1 MQMHYCYT
9 ESPVGK
15 LLLAG
20 DYNGLT
26 QLGFQNGPSPV
37 LPEPGWRMD
46 AAYFVNPIMQLQEYF
61 SGKRSQFAVRLN
73 PAGTDFQLSVLDVV
87 SRIPY
92 GDTVSYGDIAR
103 VLKSPKAVRAVGAA
117 NRRNPLPIFIPCHR
131 VIGSNGKLTGFN
143 GGLERKSLLL
153 AIEQGEYEQP
163 ALKEPV
169 AEGRAG
175 EKLLAASNA
184 QIV

>member
-26 QLGFQNGPSPV
+26 HMGFQNGPAPV
-37 LPEPGWRMD
+37 LPEPDWRMD

-61 SGKRSQFAVRLN
+61 SGRRNQFAVRLN
-73 PAGTDFQLSVLDVV
+73 PSGTDFQLSVLDAV
-87 SRIPY
+87 SRIPF

-103 VLKSPKAVRAVGAA
+103 VLKTPKAVRAVGAA

-153 AIEQGEYEQP
+153 ALEKGEYVLPEPEQP
-163 ALKEPV
+163 LV
-169 AEGRAG
+169 SSAESA
-175 EKLLAASNA
+175 
-184 QIV
+184 